1 MAIVF
6 FLAAF
11 CWVFLGFI
19 FKSYGIKIGSL
30 DSIIAM
36 SVAII
41 LFIIPANS
49 SGERLIDWDTAKH
62 LPWDILLLFGG
73 GLALSAQ
80 FGKTG
85 LSLWIGEQVSS
96 LSALPMVVVI
106 LAVTALVIFLTEIT
120 SNTATAAAF
129 IPVIIGVAGGL
140 GYTEHNVLLFAIPV
154 ALAATCAFML
164 PVATP
169 PNAIAYGSGYVRIKD
184 MIKAGFWLN
193 IISIILI
200 TATVMSMGTAV
211 FDLKY

>member
-1 MAIVF
+1 M
-6 FLAAF
+6 
-11 CWVFLGFI
+11 
-19 FKSYGIKIGSL
+19 
-30 DSIIAM
+30 
-36 SVAII
+36 I
-41 LFIIPANS
+41 LFIIPANK
-49 SGERLIDWDTAKH
+49 SGERLIDWASAKH

-96 LSALPMVVVI
+96 LSAMPMVVII
-106 LAVTALVIFLTEIT
+106 LIVTGLVIFLTEIT

-129 IPVIIGVAGGL
+129 IPVIIGVATGL

-169 PNAIAYGSGYVRIKD
+169 PNAIAYGSGYVKISH

-193 IISIILI
+193 IIGILVI
-200 TATVMSMGTAV
+200 TAAVMTIGAAV
-211 FDLKY
+211 FDLNY